1 MPQRQ
6 HLFFDSINTAGPKKK
21 ILEFEEEFK
30 KLQYPIQF
38 EMLISILSQPVSYNS
53 QDIGVQ
59 QHETMKQL
67 LDF

>member
-1 MPQRQ
+1 M
-6 HLFFDSINTAGPKKK
+6 GPKKK
-21 ILEFEEEFK
+21 ILEFEDEFK
-30 KLQYPIQF
+30 KLQYPVQF